1 MNTAAYP
8 ITKRDLLN
16 YRRKLRR
23 QQELRRR
30 VVLSVLALFMAFVF
44 ALSYNTIISQATE
57 ETSDVTY
64 KYFTNYEVSKG
75 DTLWSIAQENIDYEF
90 YDNISDYVAEVAA
103 INRLQDDTIK
113 VGQNLIVPYFSDM
126 YY

>member
-30 VVLSVLALFMAFVF
+30 IVLSVLALFMTFVF
-44 ALSYNTIISQATE
+44 ALSYNTIVSQATE

-64 KYFTNYEVSKG
+64 KYFTDYEVSIG

-90 YDNISDYVAEVAA
+90 YDSISDYVAEVAA
-103 INRLQDDTIK
+103 INRLKDDTIK
-113 VGQNLIVPYFSDM
+113 VGQTLIVPYFSDM

>member
-75 DTLWSIAQENIDYEF
+75 DTLWSIAQKNIDYEF